1 MAQESPSNMQAAQ
14 LPLGDKRLA
23 HPARER
29 YNRAAEMDMARS
41 SKAGSYRARVFTLLA
56 LLVTASVVAACGG
69 KPHGPEGTLEAY
81 RVALASK
88 DYAAA
93 YDMMSSDFRDRHSRE
108 AFVRMMKENPRE
120 VADTAEQ
127 LARARESVVIQ
138 AELRYGLDERMR
150 LVREGGGWRLLTN
163 PIEFYSQDTARDALR
178 SFVRAYRLER
188 WDIMLRFVPNQYR
201 ERMTED
207 TLRRQF
213 KGEQVEEMAE
223 RMKALE
229 ANIDAPISDKG
240 DEARMP
246 YGDRHEVM
254 FVREDGL
261 WKLQDLD

>member
-1 MAQESPSNMQAAQ
+1 MAVIT
-14 LPLGDKRLA
+14 LG
-23 HPARER
+23 
-29 YNRAAEMDMARS
+29 
-41 SKAGSYRARVFTLLA
+41 
-56 LLVTASVVAACGG
+56 LLVIVGGVPGCGG
-69 KPHGPEGTLEAY
+69 KAQGPEDTLEAY
-81 RVALASK
+81 RAALASN

-108 AFVRMMKENPRE
+108 EFVRMMKENPKE

-127 LARARESVVIQ
+127 LGRTRESVAIH
-138 AELRYGLDERMR
+138 AELRYGLGERMS
-150 LVREGGGWRLLTN
+150 LVRESGGWRLVTN
-163 PIEFYSQDTARDALR
+163 PIEFYSQDTPRDALR
-178 SFVRAYRLER
+178 SFVRAHRLKR

-201 ERMTED
+201 ERMSED

-213 KGEQVEEMAE
+213 EGEQAEEMSE

-229 ANIDAPISDKG
+229 ANIDAPITDKG